1 VSDLAVTFE
10 DIEAAAAAIK
20 GSVIRTPSSVSDT
33 LSEILGCTVVVKF
46 ENLQFTAAY
55 KERGA
60 RNRLLALTPD
70 ERAAGVVAVSAGNHA
85 QAVARHAAL
94 LGIAATIVMP
104 TTTPFV
110 KVARTRHLGATVELH
125 GADLAEAML
134 RGRELVEAGAIFVH
148 PFDDPL
154 VIAGAGT
161 VGLELLTD
169 HPELDTIVV
178 PVGGGGLVSGIA
190 IAAAAMA
197 PAVEVV
203 GVQSESWASYVPGGT
218 IGGATIA
225 EGIAVPAPGVITE
238 PIVRALVREIFAVP
252 EQAIE
257 DGVNCLLEIEK
268 VVVEGAGAAGIA
280 ALATHRTRFA
290 RRKVGVV
297 LTGGNIDPRML
308 ISIIE
313 RGLVR
318 SGRLTRLRVE
328 LDDRPGALA
337 ALLTVVGAA
346 GANLIEAQHQRLFVD
361 IGARAADVDLTI
373 ECMDAAHRDAVI
385 TAVESAGYRVTR
397 A

>member
-1 VSDLAVTFE
+1 
-10 DIEAAAAAIK
+10 
-20 GSVIRTPSSVSDT
+20 
-33 LSEILGCTVVVKF
+33 
-46 ENLQFTAAY
+46 
-55 KERGA
+55 
-60 RNRLLALTPD
+60 
-70 ERAAGVVAVSAGNHA
+70 
-85 QAVARHAAL
+85 
-94 LGIAATIVMP
+94 MP